1 MRRFVQVVLAL
12 NIAIVAVVDA
22 IGLVFHVGPNARIFA
37 AEPIMGRQ
45 YVSVAIAYAIV
56 LALIVWPRFQR
67 EPVWLLVPTTF
78 LSVLW
83 LDAIYELAAAT
94 GPVSEDLPPA
104 IIRILFV
111 ASYLTGYAVLRRR
124 TGKHVAATADA
135 TGRSGAA
142 ATN

>member
-1 MRRFVQVVLAL
+1 MKRFVQVILAL
-12 NIAIVAVVDA
+12 NIAIVTLVDG

-45 YVSVAIAYAIV
+45 YASVAIAYAIV

-67 EPVWLLVPTTF
+67 EPVWLFVPAAF

-83 LDAIYELAAAT
+83 LDAVYELAAAT

-111 ASYLTGYAVLRRR
+111 ASYVTGYAILRRR
-124 TGKHVAATADA
+124 AGKHVAATANT

>member
-1 MRRFVQVVLAL
+1 MKWFVQVILAL
-12 NIAIVAVVDA
+12 NIAIVTLVDL
-22 IGLVFHVGPNARIFA
+22 IGLAFHVGPNARIFA

-45 YVSVAIAYAIV
+45 YVSVAVAYAIV

-67 EPVWLLVPTTF
+67 EPVWLLVPATF

-111 ASYLTGYAVLRRR
+111 ASYVTGYAVLRRR
-124 TGKHVAATADA
+124 ADKHVAA
-135 TGRSGAA
+135 SAA

>member
-12 NIAIVAVVDA
+12 NIAIVAVVDG
-22 IGLVFHVGPNARIFA
+22 IGLVSHVGPNARIYA

-67 EPVWLLVPTTF
+67 EPVWLLVPATF

-111 ASYLTGYAVLRRR
+111 GSYLTGYAVLRRR
-124 TGKHVAATADA
+124 TGKRMAATANA
-135 TGRSGAA
+135 TGRSDAA
-142 ATN
+142 ATS